1 MKLITGLR
9 RFFGAEALPQLPDS
23 EELACLH
30 EIRLAMTTSYPLVP
44 VFRIAKIL
52 RKFGQKRFPAGLL
65 LESTSR
71 GAGLSVLFRA
81 QIPRLSRR
89 INWHPLFDSAA
100 YLVLNPDVAA
110 GGRNPWLHY
119 QVFGRTEGRSP
130 HPFVDVQLLAASMP
144 GVPLGEVFDHYLAL
158 PALWTLDTSPYVD
171 CQRFVLSGLWNGVTN
186 PLAQL
191 VKSHRGGAWI
201 HDRLMLI
208 DTAIEDPTIARQVA
222 VATLIAKNGPS
233 ARFNDVALWRRSNA
247 ASSSGISDASDV
259 SGGDYTVVP
268 GFFLGAGGIIL
279 ASPPQ
284 QLVSEDFTMLQL
296 DGEYVGLVAGA
307 HFRADR
313 FLYLS
318 GSLSREELRKLLL
331 PDKGSVVVAPSS
343 RQQQRAAE
351 RLLRFAAPTSTR
363 ILEYGMQAH
372 VASPHLQV
380 HPASEPM
387 APTPEWFCASG
398 SDARNIAFVVGEKSL
413 ELALQNP
420 SIRKAVDDGAAICP
434 VKSTDI
440 ANWEP
445 LLRTREIIVTVS
457 ELIPAL
463 RGFVDDSA
471 LRLLAPR
478 TFQGKS

>member
-191 VKSHRGGAWI
+191 VRSHRGGAWI

-268 GFFLGAGGIIL
+268 GFFLGADGVIL
-279 ASPPQ
+279 ASSPQ
-284 QLVSEDFTMLQL
+284 HSVSEDFTMIQL
-296 DGEYVGLVAGA
+296 IGEYVSLVAGSL
-307 HFRADR
+307 FRADQ

-318 GSLSREELRKLLL
+318 GSLSREELRELLSG
-331 PDKGSVVVAPSS
+331 DNGSVIVAPSS
-343 RQQQRAAE
+343 RQQQRAVE
-351 RLLRFAAPTSTR
+351 QLLHIDDITSTR
-363 ILEYGMQAH
+363 ILEYGMQAR
-372 VASPHLQV
+372 VASSRVQV
-380 HPASEPM
+380 HPASELM
-387 APTPEWFCASG
+387 VPTPEWFCASG
-398 SDARNIAFVVGEKSL
+398 GDARNIAFVLGETSL

-420 SIRKAVDDGAAICP
+420 SIRIAVDDGAAICP